1 MKRPGKRQGIIAR
14 QIASELRGEQYRVEG
29 GVRAARGQALALF
42 DLRRRKTEVD
52 QRVEKAR
59 DRLES
64 VDVFGLRRELEEA
77 LAEQAGIDEKL
88 AELESA
94 SLMMAG

>member
-14 QIASELRGEQYRVEG
+14 QIASELRGTQYHVEDD
-29 GVRAARGQALALF
+29 VRAARGQALALF
-42 DLRRRKTEVD
+42 DLRRRKADAD

-59 DRLES
+59 EKLEQ

-77 LAEQAGIDEKL
+77 LAEQASIDEKL